1 MTEKYGGIP
10 PIGETV
16 RFEDIEIKVVKAT
29 KQKVLKV
36 RSRVLTEVE
45 MEDEGSKKHNKE

>member
-10 PIGETV
+10 PVGEVV
-16 RFEDIEIKVVKAT
+16 RYGGVEIKVVKAA

-36 RSRVLTEVE
+36 RSRKAEPE
-45 MEDEGSKKHNKE
+45 PEPDGKPSGK